1 MLKKLLWLPTTLLL
15 LYRERFFREW
25 QMDTPQQMR
34 RWRNGKWEY
43 RPTTV
48 DEEWEYRSISG

>member
-1 MLKKLLWLPTTLLL
+1 MLKNLLWLPTTLLM
-15 LYRERFFREW
+15 LYRERFSRGW

-48 DEEWEYRSISG
+48 EEEWEYRSISG

>member
-1 MLKKLLWLPTTLLL
+1 MLKKLFWLPTTLLL
-15 LYRERFFREW
+15 AYRERFYREW

-34 RWRNGKWEY
+34 RWRDGKWEF

-48 DEEWEYRSISG
+48 DEEMEYRSISG